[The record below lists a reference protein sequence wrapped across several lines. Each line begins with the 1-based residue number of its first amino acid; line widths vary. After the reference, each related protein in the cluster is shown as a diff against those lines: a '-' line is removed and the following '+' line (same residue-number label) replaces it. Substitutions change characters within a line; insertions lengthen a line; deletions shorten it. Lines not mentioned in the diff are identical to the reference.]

1 MHKDTYFPSIIST
14 KKSYF
19 LEKQKYGSFYFS
31 TFAAVKLT
39 TKRYLFTWILLATI
53 VPMLLMSSL
62 HIHEQGES
70 SGAACIECAN
80 GHCGGHLTQ
89 MTTTM
94 HQCVL
99 CQFLT
104 LTFLSFG
111 VVTLIAINRAVN
123 VRPDAQQRHVCLAYS
138 GIVGLRAPPMVSI

>member
-1 MHKDTYFPSIIST
+1 MHKDTYFPLISNP

-19 LEKQKYGSFYFS
+19 FEKAKYGSFYFR
-31 TFAAVKLT
+31 TFAPMKLT
-39 TKRYLFTWILLATI
+39 TKRYLFTWMLLATLL
-53 VPMLLMSSL
+53 PMLLMSSL
-62 HIHEQGES
+62 HIHELEES
-70 SGAACIECAN
+70 SGATCIECVH

-104 LTFLSFG
+104 LTFVSFG
-111 VVTLIAINRAVN
+111 VVTLIIINKVVS
-123 VRPDAQQRHVCLAYS
+123 VRTDARHRRVCVAYS
-138 GIVGLRAPPMVSI
+138 GIVGLRAPPVVSL